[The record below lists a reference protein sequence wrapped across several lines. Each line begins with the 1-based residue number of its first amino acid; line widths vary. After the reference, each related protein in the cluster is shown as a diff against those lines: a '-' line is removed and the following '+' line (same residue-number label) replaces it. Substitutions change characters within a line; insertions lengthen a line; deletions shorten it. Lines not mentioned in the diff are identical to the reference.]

1 MNHLPTYESS
11 VTNEGKTVLTKV
23 VPNVLTVLV
32 AHQSFWGGTL
42 EIPSCPVFRWEFC
55 PNTETSQGYY
65 SLRLILD
72 NTIWFNARIIDYPIN
87 TINDFITRFLGC
99 WLTLSWTGGAD
110 EITWHGLVR
119 RRDSVHASEKSWVRQ
134 IGSCLGG
141 KQVRGKIRPSKLC
154 THYYPSINFVELVD
168 WDVVAKLR

>member
-42 EIPSCPVFRWEFC
+42 EIPSRPVFRWEFC

-72 NTIWFNARIIDYPIN
+72 NTI
-87 TINDFITRFLGC
+87 
-99 WLTLSWTGGAD
+99 
-110 EITWHGLVR
+110 
-119 RRDSVHASEKSWVRQ
+119 
-134 IGSCLGG
+134 
-141 KQVRGKIRPSKLC
+141 
-154 THYYPSINFVELVD
+154 
-168 WDVVAKLR
+168 